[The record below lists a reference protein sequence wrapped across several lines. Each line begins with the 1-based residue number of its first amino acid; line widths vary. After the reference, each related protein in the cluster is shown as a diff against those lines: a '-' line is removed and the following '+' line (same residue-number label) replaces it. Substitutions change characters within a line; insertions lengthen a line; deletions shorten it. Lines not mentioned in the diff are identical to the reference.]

1 MKTEIYW
8 EWEEAFSKFGFG
20 DGDGPNFT
28 HLVVDFID
36 SLGYEAFGKDWGLHN
51 YMIVKILDKDGNDI
65 MKQSKRE
72 IEIGYDDPRDYLPSK
87 IVKALD
93 ENFPPETHKE

>member
-1 MKTEIYW
+1 MKTEVHW
-8 EWEEAFSKFGFG
+8 EWEEAFCKFGFE
-20 DGDGPNFT
+20 DGDGLNFT

-36 SLGYEAFGKDWGLHN
+36 NLGYEAYADHWGLHN

-65 MKQSKRE
+65 MKQSE
-72 IEIGYDDPRDYLPSK
+72 IAIGYDDPHDYLPSE

-93 ENFPPETHKE
+93 ENFPKEDA